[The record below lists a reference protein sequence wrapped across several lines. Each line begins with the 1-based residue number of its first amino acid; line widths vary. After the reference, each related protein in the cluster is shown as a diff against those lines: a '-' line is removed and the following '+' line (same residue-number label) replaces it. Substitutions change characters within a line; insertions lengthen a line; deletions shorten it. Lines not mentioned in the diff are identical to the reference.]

1 MQLSEQGYILDLNT
15 EEAVKIFDEL
25 YLTAARA
32 RGNGKSRMLYNYTM
46 AWIKIK
52 EALIE
57 KEMEYGKKG
66 EPSFWEEF
74 QYMLYDSTNAQ
85 AEEAIKIL
93 QEKLK
98 KNKKKSRNIA
108 DSTVYTDYKH
118 EAWVAALNILAT
130 EFYVKTNQPE
140 KYTYYCEQ
148 LNKLDDT
155 DLECLHIWLSLNRH
169 ITSLGHMM
177 SHGDYEQ
184 AKDNLFEFLEERN
197 DPTLNT

>member
-1 MQLSEQGYILDLNT
+1 MELSDQGYILDLST
-15 EEAVKIFDEL
+15 EEAVKIFDDL

-46 AWIKIK
+46 AWIKIR
-52 EALIE
+52 ASLAE
-57 KEMEYGKKG
+57 KEG
-66 EPSFWEEF
+66 SR
-74 QYMLYDSTNAQ
+74 NA
-85 AEEAIKIL
+85 
-93 QEKLK
+93 EKT
-98 KNKKKSRNIA
+98 RNIA
-108 DSTVYTDYKH
+108 DRTVYTDYKH

-140 KYTYYCEQ
+140 KYAYYCEQ
-148 LNKLDDT
+148 LSKLDDT

-184 AKDNLFEFLEERN
+184 AKDNLFEFLEERSDENN
-197 DPTLNT
+197 DRT